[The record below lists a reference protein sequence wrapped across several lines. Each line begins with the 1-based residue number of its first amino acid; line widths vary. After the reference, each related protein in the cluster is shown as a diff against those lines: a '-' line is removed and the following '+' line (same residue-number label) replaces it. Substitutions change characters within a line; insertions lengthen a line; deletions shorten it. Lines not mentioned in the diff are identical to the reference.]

1 MVWEVR
7 EMKHTVLVLCL
18 LFQLLLTSCQGSDSA
33 GGSSVSSRSP
43 ESVVS
48 QSVQE
53 TFLPDFSQPEQV
65 PEVPS
70 QPESEGLILARTLT
84 LEEQVGQLFLARCP
98 ETGAVEDI
106 QTYHL
111 GGYVLFGRDFKNDT
125 PESLSLKLSGY
136 QKAACVP
143 LLLAVDEEG
152 GSVTRISY
160 YPAYREQK
168 FYSPR
173 YLYRKGELTAVLETE
188 AEKCQLLKLLGIN
201 VNLAPVCDITTDPD
215 AFLYYRSLGQTPDV
229 TGEVIA
235 SMVHTMSEHSV
246 GSVLKHFPGYGN
258 NVDTHVGI
266 AVDDR
271 TLEEL
276 ENCDL
281 IPFASGIEAGCGA
294 ILVSHTVLNC
304 FDSEYP
310 ASLSPA
316 VHTYLRETMGFD
328 GVIMTDDLV
337 MQAITDRYGAGEAA
351 ILAVLAGNDLLCS
364 SEYQIQY
371 RAVLD
376 AVKEGRIS
384 KELLEL
390 AVSRVLQ
397 WKYDLGLL
405 KKEV

>member
-1 MVWEVR
+1 
-7 EMKHTVLVLCL
+7 MKHTVLVLCL

-33 GGSSVSSRSP
+33 GGSSVLSRSP
-43 ESVVS
+43 ESAVS

-53 TFLPDFSQPEQV
+53 TFLPDFSQPEQI

-125 PESLSLKLSGY
+125 PESLSLKLSEY

-173 YLYRKGELTAVLETE
+173 YLYRKGELTAVLKTE

-215 AFLYYRSLGQTPDV
+215 AFLYYRSLGQTPEV

-276 ENCDL
+276 ESCDL
-281 IPFASGIEAGCGA
+281 IPFVSGIEAGCGA
-294 ILVSHTVLNC
+294 ILVSHTILNC

-337 MQAITDRYGAGEAA
+337 MQAITDRYGAEEAA
-351 ILAVLAGNDLLCS
+351 VLAVLAGNDLLCS

-376 AVKEGRIS
+376 AVKQGRIS

>member
-1 MVWEVR
+1 
-7 EMKHTVLVLCL
+7 MKHTVLVLCL

>member
-1 MVWEVR
+1 
-7 EMKHTVLVLCL
+7 MKHTVLVLCL

-106 QTYHL
+106 QIYHL